1 MTLLEVNHLKKVY
14 GDQHSV
20 QTEALSKVSFTVN
33 QGEFV
38 AIMGESGSGKSTLL
52 NIIASLD
59 QATAG
64 SVILNGRNLSKIKAK
79 DLARFRR
86 EELGFVFQQF
96 NLLNSFSNRDNILL
110 PLVLSGVNQ
119 SEMNQQLMSLVNL
132 LGLADILDKYPYQ
145 ISGGQQQRV
154 AIARAMISQPSLLLA
169 DEPTG
174 ALDSKS
180 SQVILDLFSQLQK
193 AGQTILMVTH
203 SLTAAAYADRVLFI
217 KDGIVYNEIYKGG
230 ESQRQFFNRINQ
242 SLEVISAGEAHE

>member
-59 QATAG
+59 HATAG

-96 NLLNSFSNRDNILL
+96 NLLNSFSNRDNVLL

-217 KDGIVYNEIYKGG
+217 KDGTVYNEIYKGG

>member
-59 QATAG
+59 HATAG

-96 NLLNSFSNRDNILL
+96 NLLNSFSNRDNVLL

>member
-14 GDQHSV
+14 GDQNSV

-119 SEMNQQLMSLVNL
+119 SAMNQQLMSLVNL

>member
-1 MTLLEVNHLKKVY
+1 MILLEVNHLKKVY
-14 GDQHSV
+14 GNQHTA
-20 QTEALSKVSFTVN
+20 QTEALSKVNFSVN

-64 SVILNGRNLSKIKAK
+64 SVILNGQNLSKIKAK

-96 NLLNSFSNRDNILL
+96 NLLNSFNNRDNILM
-110 PLVLSGVNQ
+110 PLVLSGVDQ
-119 SEMNQQLMSLVNL
+119 ASMEDRLKELAQKLGLQQL
-132 LGLADILDKYPYQ
+132 LDKFPYQ

-154 AIARAMISQPSLLLA
+154 AIARAIISQPSLLLA

-180 SQVILDLFSQLQK
+180 SQMILDLFTQLQR

-230 ESQRQFFNRINQ
+230 ESQRQFFNRIHQ
-242 SLEVISAGEAHE
+242 SLEVISAGDGHE